1 MGREPYAQL
10 RNRCWRNPKIA
21 RVVAEHPQCA
31 AWWFMSISYCSD
43 QNNDGRFSIFEAVRF
58 IGATEDMIPLMV
70 GLRLWDEDGDGL
82 RVHDYLDIQTP
93 SERRES
99 PADHDRPLPMSN
111 AERQKRHRERRKAA
125 DDSPSLFDTEEPEG
139 VTESNDAGVTRN
151 ADRNGERN
159 ADSVTRNEDRNEDAV
174 TAVTESNVTRNVTRN
189 AGSNGG
195 RNADSVTRNAAGS
208 VTRNEDAGVTRNE
221 KSNDQSKSKSKSNNP
236 PISPQGEPV
245 GLADFR
251 DAYPKHGNRAKL
263 AQAWREVT
271 AGGADPAML
280 VACAREYAKQC
291 RAQSTPERYI
301 PMPANFLLNGKW
313 MDYRPKRPAGPPRYE
328 MPAHEHSA
336 GCSHVM
342 GVCAPYA
349 SELSTANPHGPGSN
363 PWFRFRDMVAKHL
376 NAGDDAETAV
386 NAALESAT
394 A

>member
-21 RVVAEHPQCA
+21 RVVEEHPQCA

-43 QNNDGRFSIFEAVRF
+43 QNNDGRFSMFEAVRF

-70 GLRLWDEDGDGL
+70 GLRLWDVDGDGL

-93 SERRES
+93 AERRES

-139 VTESNDAGVTRN
+139 
-151 ADRNGERN
+151 
-159 ADSVTRNEDRNEDAV
+159 
-174 TAVTESNVTRNVTRN
+174 VTESNVTRNVTRN

-271 AGGADPAML
+271 ADGADPAML